1 MKILKA
7 VIYLLAAIG
16 LGTLLFVAF
25 ISFGPI
31 PNCDVTVLRV
41 AISPTK
47 QHEAR
52 LEVGKC
58 EGKNPELN
66 LFIFNTSKPNV
77 RKGAPI
83 AAPTTTDIDLTWIS
97 NDRLQVSYPVSL
109 QLAQQPSDIDGI
121 AIIFVAKPSANSSFN
136 ADTYRR
142 AN

>member
-1 MKILKA
+1 MKILEP

-16 LGTLLFVAF
+16 LGILLLIAF

-31 PNCDVTVLRV
+31 PNCEVTVLRV

-52 LEVGKC
+52 LEIGKC
-58 EGKNPELN
+58 EGKDPELG
-66 LFIFNTSKPNV
+66 LFIFNTSNPNV

-97 NDRLQVSYPVSL
+97 NDRLQVSYPASL

-121 AIIFVAKPSANSSFN
+121 AIIFVSKPSSDSSFN
-136 ADTYRR
+136 AGARR
-142 AN
+142 HAK